1 MATIGADGSSRRRK
15 LVGRAPEVR
24 HLEQVLADAR
34 SGLAAGVVVVGEPG
48 IGKTRLLGELCER

>member
-1 MATIGADGSSRRRK
+1 MAAIGARRVR
-15 LVGRAPEVR
+15 LVGRLPELRRVD
-24 HLEQVLADAR
+24 EILADAR